1 MEKDPSCP
9 GSHQGG
15 SRILE
20 ILSWRLSSTL
30 KAKEIL
36 IRLIK
41 NQRQRFCVSPPSSIR
56 TKNKKKIKTRKRKS
70 NKVRDRQ
77 TKFFLSFQTKIW

>member
-1 MEKDPSCP
+1 MYKDPNSP

-15 SRILE
+15 SLILE

-36 IRLIK
+36 IRLTK
-41 NQRQRFCVSPPSSIR
+41 NQRERFYASPPSSIR

-70 NKVRDRQ
+70 NKARDRQ
-77 TKFFLSFQTKIW
+77 TKIFLSFQAKTW